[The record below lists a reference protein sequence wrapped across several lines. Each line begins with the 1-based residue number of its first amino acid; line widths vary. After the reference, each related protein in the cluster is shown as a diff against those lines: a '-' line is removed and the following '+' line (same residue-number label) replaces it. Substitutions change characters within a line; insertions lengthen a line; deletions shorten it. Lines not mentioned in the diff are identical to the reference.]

1 MKTQPVKQRVELSRH
16 LALPVIFLAMLAIP
30 WFLGGRDPF
39 GGFVSLLIVALLF
52 ASWLLLSRFQALA
65 VSWRPRFVMYSLAG
79 IVGWSFVS
87 VMWSVSRFESIIF
100 LTTVFA
106 AGLVFVIARDIFRD
120 ISAREF
126 FARIFVFSALAVA
139 AFGIGLYVLGDYER
153 ATSLFYWP
161 NPLATYLIAALSF
174 GLMLARRTGHRR
186 PSGWLMVNSI
196 LLTGLVLTFSRAG
209 WLILA
214 LLALIM
220 LWRSR
225 DRRLFLIQT
234 GMTLAIAI
242 VLSLTASSAR
252 ELLNKPSIN
261 VASRVTESAQS
272 TSVTDRF
279 TYWREGSAMF
289 AERPV
294 LGWGVGSYK
303 QVHPAYQ
310 RSATT
315 ATNNPHN
322 SLVQVFVELGAIGA
336 VLYIL
341 TIFGFLRVLWLDR
354 RDPSDDVIWAARL
367 AVIGIGLHSLLDL
380 VTNYPTLILILAICL
395 ALALPLTQAAREF
408 RLRAWPV
415 IITFFI
421 ISLLLVG
428 FLRTAQFIYLSK
440 VDRAYIDIVGAVDRQ
455 EVDERYQELLE
466 RPVAEP
472 EALSAAALNIV
483 DLYDTA
489 KNPDKAKL
497 ERALGYAERA
507 VELESQNARHWYAL
521 ANVQQRLG
529 KTTEALKSYQ
539 RAVELD
545 PYNNPQYQVSYAL
558 LLQQQGYT
566 REAISILRPIAN
578 EYTDAVIANRSFAS
592 DIKTRLAIVYT
603 LLARLESEAGNANQA
618 RSDLGRALQLNSRYV
633 PAQDLRQKLF
643 PNQ

>member
-1 MKTQPVKQRVELSRH
+1 
-16 LALPVIFLAMLAIP
+16 
-30 WFLGGRDPF
+30 
-39 GGFVSLLIVALLF
+39 
-52 ASWLLLSRFQALA
+52 
-65 VSWRPRFVMYSLAG
+65 
-79 IVGWSFVS
+79 
-87 VMWSVSRFESIIF
+87 
-100 LTTVFA
+100 
-106 AGLVFVIARDIFRD
+106 
-120 ISAREF
+120 
-126 FARIFVFSALAVA
+126 
-139 AFGIGLYVLGDYER
+139 
-153 ATSLFYWP
+153 
-161 NPLATYLIAALSF
+161 
-174 GLMLARRTGHRR
+174 
-186 PSGWLMVNSI
+186 
-196 LLTGLVLTFSRAG
+196 
-209 WLILA
+209 
-214 LLALIM
+214 
-220 LWRSR
+220 
-225 DRRLFLIQT
+225 
-234 GMTLAIAI
+234 
-242 VLSLTASSAR
+242 
-252 ELLNKPSIN
+252 
-261 VASRVTESAQS
+261 
-272 TSVTDRF
+272 
-279 TYWREGSAMF
+279 MF